1 MINIRKK
8 FKETLQKYGHH
19 IVYIRRDERF
29 RCSCYIERS
38 GEATADC
45 PLCFGTSFVVNVE
58 KVLVRRTISSIP
70 ETLAGANQ
78 LNQAGLVSPKAYT
91 YYFEYDIKPKKSDL
105 ILEVIW
111 DTNGVP
117 RYIKE
122 KMLVS
127 AVDEQLGYKGRVE
140 FSQVYCRFDQK
151 GEHDDKALSE
161 R

>member
-8 FKETLQKYGHH
+8 IKETLQKYGHY

-45 PLCFGTSFVVNVE
+45 PLCFGTGFVVNVE

-70 ETLAGANQ
+70 ETLVGANQ

-91 YYFEYDIKPKKSDL
+91 YYFEHDMKPKKNDL

-111 DTNGVP
+111 DTNGIP
-117 RYIKE
+117 RYVKE

-140 FSQVYCRFDQK
+140 FYQVYCRYDQK
-151 GEHDDKALSE
+151 GVNDDKALTE